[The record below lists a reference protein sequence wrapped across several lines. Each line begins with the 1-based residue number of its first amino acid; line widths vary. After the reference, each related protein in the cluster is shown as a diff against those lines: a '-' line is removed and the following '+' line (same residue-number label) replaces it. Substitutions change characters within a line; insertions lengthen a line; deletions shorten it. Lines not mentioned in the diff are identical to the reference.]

1 MPCHVHLCIHTP
13 IYHSFLSGISQILS
27 NGTSGFA
34 DLCTFVTFNLL
45 LGRGEANKSNPD
57 NQRHAVPLQTG
68 QLTAAAMSPGCQQSC
83 HHSPAAPI
91 TDGVTRQPLSPSHCL
106 QPCIAWHPR
115 HPGDMDC
122 SAHDSGFGT
131 ATCSSS
137 LAWQKDA
144 IHTQC
149 LESST
154 RG

>member
-1 MPCHVHLCIHTP
+1 MMLQVLSPAFHSISYVTCPGGVLLPCHVHLCIHTP

-27 NGTSGFA
+27 NGMSGFA

-115 HPGDMDC
+115 HPG
-122 SAHDSGFGT
+122 SAGGYGWL
-131 ATCSSS
+131 CP
-137 LAWQKDA
+137 
-144 IHTQC
+144 
-149 LESST
+149 
-154 RG
+154 